1 MTCLSQGHQL
11 HSLSHYPAPSVLPGS
26 HPPVLSSV
34 ASGDAMENRGCVNPG
49 DSPTIHSWMS
59 RKWVGT
65 SEESQLDKWKNFPGS
80 ASSFGGEGETKL

>member
-1 MTCLSQGHQL
+1 
-11 HSLSHYPAPSVLPGS
+11 
-26 HPPVLSSV
+26 
-34 ASGDAMENRGCVNPG
+34 MENRGCVNPG

-80 ASSFGGEGETKL
+80 ASSFWGGGEQSFELRAESGLKDLEDSIRVG

>member
-1 MTCLSQGHQL
+1 
-11 HSLSHYPAPSVLPGS
+11 
-26 HPPVLSSV
+26 
-34 ASGDAMENRGCVNPG
+34 MENRGCVNPG

-80 ASSFGGEGETKL
+80 ASALVVGGGEQSFELRAESGLEDLEDSIRVG